1 MVLAII
7 DIIYNMLYINNIIYD
22 YICGNVVYIYM
33 VYIYMWYISTML
45 YCIPPRFPPPRFPL
59 SRPSTSP
66 RLRVNDHGND
76 VDAAV
81 HGVVGDNDDADDVD
95 DEGDDQGI
103 QKEEEMVWAK
113 KHMVWQYDL

>member
-1 MVLAII
+1 MWL
-7 DIIYNMLYINNIIYD
+7 
-22 YICGNVVYIYM
+22 CGIYIY
-33 VYIYMWYISTML
+33 IYG
-45 YCIPPRFPPPRFPL
+45 IPPRFPPPRFPL

-66 RLRVNDHGND
+66 RLRVNDYGND

-81 HGVVGDNDDADDVD
+81 HGVVGDNDDV

-113 KHMVWQYDL
+113 THGSGNIMTCKSCINGSLSTAMLNNQRVVL

>member
-7 DIIYNMLYINNIIYD
+7 DIIYNMLYINNIIC
-22 YICGNVVYIYM
+22 ICGYVVYIYG
-33 VYIYMWYISTML
+33 
-45 YCIPPRFPPPRFPL
+45 IPPRFPPPRFPL

-66 RLRVNDHGND
+66 RLRVNDYGND

-81 HGVVGDNDDADDVD
+81 HGVVGDNDDV

-113 KHMVWQYDL
+113 NTWSGNMTCKSCINGSLSMAMLNNQRVVL